1 MGEYRNIINEKVA
14 DYLVSCYRPYDE
26 QLAAFRKRAE
36 EDRVPVILPDAET
49 LILNIIRI
57 MKPERILEIGTAVGY
72 SSCCFAKVSGVPVD
86 TVEKSESAA
95 AAARENIRDMELQN
109 LVTVYTGDGE
119 EVVRGLD
126 YSYDLIFI
134 DAAKSHYRRFFE
146 AAVSKAKDGAVI
158 ICDNVLFKARVVSDE
173 YDPSGKYKTNIRRM
187 REFIDYLLSLDYA
200 DTSLIPAGDGL
211 TVTVLKHRG

>member
-1 MGEYRNIINEKVA
+1 MGEYQNIINERVT
-14 DYLVSCYRPYDE
+14 DYLISCYRPYNGE
-26 QLAAFRKRAE
+26 LAAFRKRAE

-72 SSCCFAKVSGVPVD
+72 SSCCFAEVSGVPVD
-86 TVEKSESAA
+86 TVEKKESVAVT
-95 AAARENIRDMELQN
+95 ARDNIRDMGLQN
-109 LVTVYTGDGE
+109 LITVYTGDGE
-119 EVVRGLD
+119 EVVCGLD
-126 YSYDLIFI
+126 HTYDFIFI
-134 DAAKSHYRRFFE
+134 DAAKSHYRRFFD

-158 ICDNVLFKARVVSDE
+158 VCDNVLFKARVVSDE